1 MAPRSRRARNR
12 ALLRCSPVRRSNSG
26 RGSSV
31 SALSFSSPADFG
43 LPGPASKVPFVG
55 IEPEY
60 VEEQVK
66 CQAACPAHTDAR
78 RYIWL
83 IAEGRF
89 DEAYALNKIYN
100 VFPAV
105 LGRVCTRP
113 CEDACRRAD
122 DDDPVS
128 IRALKRA
135 AADFRSERWRH
146 MMPERQPANGM
157 SIGIVGSGPAG
168 LTAAQDLALLGY
180 RVVVYESMP
189 IPGGML
195 VAGIPAYRL
204 PRDIVA
210 EEIRDLYDFGVE
222 IECGIRIG
230 TDVQV
235 SQLLEEHDSVLIAA
249 GCQRPVRLSIPGEEA
264 TGVYPGLWFM
274 EKVNLGDNAPEEARL
289 HGGSLDI
296 AGKRVAVIGGGFT
309 AVDCVRSAVRLG
321 ASKVRMVYRRGMDEM
336 PSSPEEIH
344 EAQQEGVELVLLA
357 SPVEILTDP
366 SGKVRALR
374 CVRNR
379 LGEPDAS
386 GRRRPLTIEGSEFEI
401 DTDLVIAAVSQEPDL
416 SWIDIEL
423 ETTRWGTLRIDPS
436 TGMTSVPGVFAAGDI
451 ALGAANVIEAV
462 ADAHKAAEG
471 IHRFLGGADSPAKWL
486 EAKALP
492 GYTRNMVD
500 YERPREDQPVIALAE
515 RNSFEA
521 EVELGYSKETAIEQA
536 RRCYFCQIQVSHTE
550 NPCVLC
556 GACIE
561 VCPKDTIDLV
571 RPDGTIVRPDELM
584 VPRSG
589 QPGDRK
595 LPAIAPAERASIVID
610 DDGCIRCGLCA
621 AYCPTKTLVLKEYI
635 VHPQPDLEVKAV

>member
-1 MAPRSRRARNR
+1 M
-12 ALLRCSPVRRSNSG
+12 
-26 RGSSV
+26 SSLP
-31 SALSFSSPADFG
+31 SHLEPG
-43 LPGPASKVPFVG
+43 LPGPASKLPFIG

-113 CEDACRRAD
+113 CEDACRRSD

-146 MMPERQPANGM
+146 MMPERHPPNGM
-157 SIGIVGSGPAG
+157 SVAIIGSGPAG
-168 LTAAQDLALLGY
+168 LSAAQDLALLGY
-180 RVVVYESMP
+180 EVVVYEAMSV
-189 IPGGML
+189 PGGML

-204 PRDIVA
+204 PREIVE
-210 EEIRDLYDFGVE
+210 EEIRDLYDYGVE
-222 IECGIRIG
+222 IRCGIKIG
-230 TDVQV
+230 TDIQV
-235 SQLLEEHDSVLIAA
+235 SDLLARHDAVLIAA
-249 GCQRPVRLSIPGEEA
+249 GCQKPVRLKIPGEDSQ
-264 TGVYPGLWFM
+264 GVWPGLWFM
-274 EKVNLGDNAPEEARL
+274 EKVNLGDSAPEEARA
-289 HGGSLDI
+289 HGGSLDL

-321 ASKVRMVYRRGMDEM
+321 ASEVKMVYRRGMDEM

-344 EAQQEGVELVLLA
+344 EAQQEGVELILLA
-357 SPVEILTDP
+357 SPVEIVADT
-366 SGKVRALR
+366 SGSVSVLR

-386 GRRRPLTIEGSEFEI
+386 GRRRPVTIEGSEFDIE
-401 DTDLVIAAVSQEPDL
+401 TDIVIAAVSQDPDL
-416 SWIDIEL
+416 SWIDVDL
-423 ETTRWGTLRIDPS
+423 EVTRWGTVRIHQG
-436 TGMTSVPGVFAAGDI
+436 TGMTSVAGLFAAGDI

-471 IHRFLGGADSPAKWL
+471 IHRYLGGSDSPAKSL

-492 GYTRNMVD
+492 GYARDMVD
-500 YERPREDQPVIALAE
+500 YERPREEQPVIALAE
-515 RNSFEA
+515 RESFEA
-521 EVELGYSKETAIEQA
+521 EVELGYSKSTAIEQA
-536 RRCYFCQIQVSHTE
+536 RRCYFCQIQVSQTE

-556 GACIE
+556 GACVE
-561 VCPKDTIDLV
+561 VCPKDTIDLI
-571 RPDGTIVRPDELM
+571 RPDGTIIRPEDLM
-584 VPRSG
+584 LPRAG
-589 QPGDRK
+589 QPGDQQ
-595 LPAIAPAERASIVID
+595 LPAIAPSERASIVID

-635 VHPQPDLEVKAV
+635 VHPQPNLELKVV

>member
-1 MAPRSRRARNR
+1 MSGLA
-12 ALLRCSPVRRSNSG
+12 SPMNS
-26 RGSSV
+26 
-31 SALSFSSPADFG
+31 A
-43 LPGPASKVPFVG
+43 LPGPAYKVPFVD

-113 CEDACRRAD
+113 CEDACRRSD

-146 MMPERQPANGM
+146 MMPQRQPSNGM
-157 SIGIVGSGPAG
+157 KVAIVGSGPAG
-168 LTAAQDLALLGY
+168 LSAAQDLALLGY
-180 RVVVYESMP
+180 EVVVYESMP
-189 IPGGML
+189 TPGGML

-204 PRDIVA
+204 PREIVE
-210 EEIRDLYDFGVE
+210 EEIRDLYDYGVE
-222 IECGIRIG
+222 IRCGIKIG
-230 TDVQV
+230 RDIQA
-235 SQLLEEHDSVLIAA
+235 SELLASYDALLIAA
-249 GCQRPVRLSIPGEEA
+249 GCQKPVRLQIPGEEA
-264 TGVYPGLWFM
+264 QGVYPGLWFM
-274 EKVNLGDNAPEEARL
+274 EKVNLGDNAPEEARS
-289 HGGSLDI
+289 HGGSLEL

-321 ASKVRMVYRRGMDEM
+321 ASEVKMIYRRGMDEM

-344 EAQQEGVELVLLA
+344 EAQQEGVELILLA
-357 SPVEILTDP
+357 SPVEILTDD
-366 SGKVRALR
+366 SGRVAALR
-374 CVRNR
+374 CIRNR
-379 LGEPDAS
+379 LGAPDAS
-386 GRRRPLTIEGSEFEI
+386 GRRRPITIEGSEFDIE
-401 DTDLVIAAVSQEPDL
+401 TDIVIAAVSQDPDL
-416 SWIDIEL
+416 SWIDLDL
-423 ETTRWGTLRIDPS
+423 EITRWGTIRIDQS
-436 TGMTSVPGVFAAGDI
+436 TGMTSIPGVFAAGDI

-471 IHRFLGGADSPAKWL
+471 IHRYLGGADAPAKWL

-492 GYTRNMVD
+492 GYVRDMTD

-515 RNSFEA
+515 RGSFEA
-521 EVELGYSKETAIEQA
+521 EVELGYSKETAVAQA
-536 RRCYFCQIQVSHTE
+536 RRCYFCQIQVSQTE

-556 GACIE
+556 GACVE
-561 VCPKDTIDLV
+561 VCPKDTIDLI
-571 RPDGTIVRPDELM
+571 RPDGTIVKPEELM
-584 VPRSG
+584 IPKAG
-589 QPGDRK
+589 QPGQK
-595 LPAIAPAERASIVID
+595 QLPAIAPAERASIVID

-621 AYCPTKTLVLKEYI
+621 AYCPTNTLVLKDYT
-635 VHPQPDLEVKAV
+635 VHPRPDLELKVV